1 MTKRSIDSWIKTP
14 CGRAKYAELKSKTGV
29 FSQIRLYWFVIF
41 AALFVFEAI
50 LQVIPFQISSE
61 FSFP

>member
-1 MTKRSIDSWIKTP
+1 MAKRSIDSWIKTP

-41 AALFVFEAI
+41 AALRDWN
-50 LQVIPFQISSE
+50 LSNKDQIEDSGS
-61 FSFP
+61 